1 MTTEINNTKSKTNL
15 EHFVEGGKNQRHQK
29 PTLTLYMKLKNF
41 LLLVYKIW
49 SNKTHKSMVK
59 DILMG
64 GLKVTLSTLEFEKKP
79 DNECQKEE
87 IKRKRKAYSVFFKA

>member
-1 MTTEINNTKSKTNL
+1 
-15 EHFVEGGKNQRHQK
+15 
-29 PTLTLYMKLKNF
+29 
-41 LLLVYKIW
+41 
-49 SNKTHKSMVK
+49 MVK